1 MSVFSAFLLC
11 LFGWKLTSS
20 AVFAHNL
27 AWGALPSNLDPVYS
41 FQLLPTSSTSDDG
54 YKCAKDKGCKIGCCG
69 PIDSTGSGFCGF
81 GPEFCG
87 KNCTSNCDRKSEC
100 DPGWGKEWSQASTCP
115 LNVCCSKF
123 GFCGTTKDFCGDST
137 VVSPQCGGTSAKKR
151 TVGYYEGW
159 NLERPCGK
167 MGPADI
173 PLGFYTHINYAF
185 ASIDPQSFRITA
197 MDNLTASLYQGVTA
211 LKRQQSNLE
220 VWIAI
225 GGWAFNDPGPTRTTF
240 SDLAASEAAQD
251 TFFGSL
257 ISFMQNNRF
266 DGVDIDWEYPVTD
279 ERGGKPEDYVNF
291 VTLVKRLRERL
302 NQTGRK
308 YGISI
313 TLPTSYWYLRG
324 FDIVNLEPHVDFLNV
339 MSYDIHGTWDST
351 NKQLGPYA
359 FAHTNLTEINSALE
373 LLWRNNINPE
383 RINLGLGF
391 YGRSFTMKD
400 PGCKN
405 PGCEFSGG
413 ARAGECTGTP
423 GVLATYEVN
432 KIIQKG
438 GTDVTL
444 DKDAAVTIVT
454 WDKDQWVS
462 IDNQETLRIKMDYAN
477 KRCLGGTMVWAID
490 LDDGTMIDALGGAM
504 GKNKSRILPARGIIV
519 PEAGRRDVDD
529 VLGWKKW
536 WKEHRNEL

>member
-1 MSVFSAFLLC
+1 MSVLSAFLLC
-11 LFGWKLTSS
+11 LFSWQLTSS
-20 AVFAHNL
+20 AVFAHDL
-27 AWGALPSNLDPVYS
+27 AWAALPSNLDPVYP
-41 FQLLPTSSTSDDG
+41 FQFLSTSSASDDG
-54 YKCAKDKGCKIGCCG
+54 YTCAKNKACKIGCCG
-69 PIDSTGSGFCGF
+69 PIDSTGTGNCGF

-100 DPGWGKEWSQASTCP
+100 DPGWGKQWSNASTCP
-115 LNVCCSKF
+115 LKVCCSKF
-123 GFCGTTKDFCGDST
+123 GFCGTTKDFCGDAT
-137 VVSPQCGGTSAKKR
+137 VVSPQCSGTSAKKR

-167 MGPADI
+167 MSPTDI

-185 ASIDPQSFRITA
+185 ASIDPQTFRIA
-197 MDNLTASLYQGVTA
+197 PMDNLTGSLYQGVTA
-211 LKRQQSNLE
+211 LKRQQTNLE

-240 SDLAASEAAQD
+240 SDMAASEASQNA
-251 TFFGSL
+251 FFESL
-257 ISFMQNNRF
+257 VSFMQKNRF

-279 ERGGKPEDYVNF
+279 ERGGRPEDFVNF

-339 MSYDIHGTWDST
+339 MSYDIHGTWDAT

-383 RINLGLGF
+383 RVNLGLGF
-391 YGRSFTMKD
+391 YGRSFTLKD
-400 PGCKN
+400 PKCKK
-405 PGCEFSGG
+405 PGCEFTGG

-438 GTDVTL
+438 GTDMTL

-462 IDNQETLRIKMDYAN
+462 IDNQETLRMKMDYAN

-490 LDDGTMIDALGGAM
+490 LDDGTMIDALGASM
-504 GKNKSRILPARGIIV
+504 GKNKSRVYPAWRVAI
-519 PEAGRRDVDD
+519 PEPGTHDVDD

-536 WKEHRNEL
+536 RKEHRNEL